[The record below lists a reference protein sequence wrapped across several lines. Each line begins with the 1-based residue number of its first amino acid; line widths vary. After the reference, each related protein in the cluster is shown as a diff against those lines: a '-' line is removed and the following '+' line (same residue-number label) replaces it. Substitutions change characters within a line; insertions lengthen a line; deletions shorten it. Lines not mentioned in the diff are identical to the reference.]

1 MFMPVLNKTQ
11 RRSWL
16 EKKVGELQSMHS
28 VIRPVLATALAAA
41 FIGGALAP
49 MAAHAAPARGAS
61 PLSITWMPND
71 AAHTTTAQPGQVLT
85 VKRAQSVSYTA
96 TFVSSN
102 NLTNVNV
109 KPTVSAYAHSHGV
122 SITVNS
128 TSLGSAT
135 SVAAGTA
142 VRVSFTVSV
151 APNARVAI
159 YNTDLH
165 VNGSINGAA
174 ATHLAND
181 LDLTIDV
188 DHMSQVISWLPA
200 TAPNTT
206 LVQPYQTIMVRRAQ
220 TMTET
225 ATFISS
231 VALTNVSVHRTLFD
245 YAKDHGVAVA
255 VISTTLGTSTTLAA
269 NTPVTVTFTV
279 SVAPDTRVAYYYA
292 DIHVDGSLSGQPATF
307 VPNSLPFTVQAAKM
321 SQVIFWLPTTAQKTI
336 TAAPN
341 STFTVKQ
348 GQRVTETGVFTSTI
362 ALSSVSVKRTLRD
375 YSKDH
380 GLTVS
385 VLSTSLGS
393 TAMLAANTPVT
404 VTFSISVARNTRI
417 ATYHADLHVDG
428 SLTSIPGSDV
438 VILPNSLQFAIKAA
452 RA

>member
-1 MFMPVLNKTQ
+1 M
-11 RRSWL
+11 RR
-16 EKKVGELQSMHS
+16 
-28 VIRPVLATALAAA
+28 VIRPVLATALAAV
-41 FIGGALAP
+41 FIGGAAAP
-49 MAAHAAPARGAS
+49 LAAHAASVRTS
-61 PLSITWMPND
+61 PLSITWLPND

-85 VKRAQSVSYTA
+85 VKRAQSVSYIA
-96 TFVSSN
+96 SFVSSN
-102 NLTNVNV
+102 PLTNVSV
-109 KPTVSAYAHSHGV
+109 KPTVSAFAHSHGV
-122 SITVNS
+122 TITVNS

-135 SVAAGTA
+135 SVAAYTT
-142 VRVSFTVSV
+142 VHVNFTVSV
-151 APNARVAI
+151 AQNARVAI

-165 VNGSINGAA
+165 VDGSINGAP

-220 TMTET
+220 TITET
-225 ATFISS
+225 AAFTSS

-245 YAKDHGVAVA
+245 YAKDHGVSVT

-292 DIHVDGSLSGQPATF
+292 DIHVDGSLSGQPKTF
-307 VPNSLPFTVQAAKM
+307 VPNSLPMTIQSAKM
-321 SQVIFWLPTTAQKTI
+321 AQVIFWLPTNAQKTI
-336 TAAPN
+336 TAQPH
-341 STFTVKQ
+341 SIFTVKQ
-348 GQRVTETGVFTSTI
+348 GQRVTATGVFTSSI

-380 GLTVS
+380 GITVS

-393 TAMLAANTPVT
+393 ATTLAANTPVT
-404 VTFSISVARNTRI
+404 VTFSIGIAPKTRI
-417 ATYHADLHVDG
+417 ATYNADVHVDG

-438 VILPNSLQFAIKAA
+438 VILPNSLQFVIKAA